1 MNKQVNCKIDYDI
14 IYLPP
19 DNYEYGNKYMTDF
32 TLKLEHGKLTLKE
45 YNEDKHTTRFVI
57 ETPNN
62 KEHSEMEFTISS
74 EIRNVNVGEKV
85 SFLYNINNN
94 EFKAFVF
101 NKEELDKKNR
111 SHSQKQEKVKESSI
125 SHDDDNSII
134 EMTNEWKKHIPFLNE
149 KRWFDVRF
157 ASHVCSEEQL
167 GQVYKVIN
175 ESPISSTLKI
185 GFQEYLSKLKHVRYK
200 NIMNIEDE
208 YRTFI
213 KKQAERAMGKK

>member
-1 MNKQVNCKIDYDI
+1 
-14 IYLPP
+14 
-19 DNYEYGNKYMTDF
+19 
-32 TLKLEHGKLTLKE
+32 
-45 YNEDKHTTRFVI
+45 
-57 ETPNN
+57 
-62 KEHSEMEFTISS
+62 
-74 EIRNVNVGEKV
+74 
-85 SFLYNINNN
+85 
-94 EFKAFVF
+94 
-101 NKEELDKKNR
+101 
-111 SHSQKQEKVKESSI
+111 
-125 SHDDDNSII
+125 
-134 EMTNEWKKHIPFLNE
+134 MTNEWKKHIPFLNE

-175 ESPISSTLKI
+175 QSPISSTQKI